1 MKSSPKR
8 STIPA
13 LSKGYPRVNLFTS
26 HPRTVGETYFEHFG
40 SASHFGTRMIAAGC
54 ACLLHGI
61 FPFLFVTT
69 GSKTI
74 RHLHETMITHRS
86 RQRAAPELIDQ
97 GAYI

>member
-1 MKSSPKR
+1 MKSSLKR
-8 STIPA
+8 FTIPA
-13 LSKGYPRVNLFTS
+13 HSKGNPRVQLFTS
-26 HPRTVGETYFEHFG
+26 HPSTVGETYFEHLE
-40 SASHFGTRMIAAGC
+40 SASHFGSRMIAAGF

-74 RHLHETMITHRS
+74 RHLHETMIAHRS